1 MVSIREASIEDIQ
14 YLEAMDR
21 ILGGAVWTIDEWKD
35 ILNSSFYKVYIAEV
49 SGELAGFMVI
59 YVGIVEAHLMKL
71 FVRRIFRNKGI
82 GHKFMDKLVDVAK
95 RYGKNMIFLEVDV
108 DNVAAIN
115 LYKDYGFRVL
125 KKLKGFYENG
135 KDAYLMLMEIGDE
148 SMEESIRVALGSE
161 DGKVIID
168 DHLGE
173 APYFY
178 LYDITEDEIT
188 FVEKRINDAPEEK
201 VHGDPRKRKRV
212 QEILKDS
219 DVLLARQVSTS
230 FVKMK
235 DRGKWQPVVVK
246 DVVYIEEGLKLVQK
260 YFGTIN
266 NMVKQRRQGNPSGKI
281 VLIQKDKISFI

>member
-1 MVSIREASIEDIQ
+1 MVSIREASIEDSK
-14 YLEAMDR
+14 YLEEMDR
-21 ILGGAVWTIDEWKD
+21 ILGGAVWTSDEWKD

-49 SGELAGFMVI
+49 DGEIAGFMVV

-71 FVRRIFRNKGI
+71 FVRRVFRSKGI
-82 GHKFMDKLVDVAK
+82 GHKFMNKLVDVA
-95 RYGKNMIFLEVDV
+95 RRHGKDMIFLEVDV
-108 DNVAAIN
+108 DNIAAVN
-115 LYKDYGFRVL
+115 LYKEHGFRVL
-125 KKLKGFYENG
+125 KRLRGFYENR
-135 KDAYLMLMEIGDE
+135 KDAYLMLMEIGGIG
-148 SMEESIRVALGSE
+148 MGGSIRVALGSE

-178 LYDITEDEIT
+178 LYDVTEDVVA

-230 FVKMK
+230 FIKMK
-235 DRGKWQPVVVK
+235 DQGKWQPVVVK

-260 YFGTIN
+260 YFGTITD
-266 NMVKQRRQGNPSGKI
+266 MVKKRRQGNPSGKI